1 MPVGS
6 GVRKANGGV
15 TMPGMS
21 HSSSQ
26 RRRAALLRDLERSG
40 LSVAEFCRRRGLAY
54 STVAAWRAECRRSA
68 APRFI
73 EVEAALPDPP
83 AARTHAPA
91 SPDRPMPSAL
101 CAELTLPGGAVLR
114 VYAPLNAGGA
124 A

>member
-6 GVRKANGGV
+6 GVRETDGCV

-21 HSSSQ
+21 HSTSQ

-54 STVAAWRAECRRSA
+54 STVAAWRAASRRSA

-73 EVEAALPDPP
+73 EVEAALPDSQPTCTP
-83 AARTHAPA
+83 AA
-91 SPDRPMPSAL
+91 PDTAMPSAL

-114 VYAPLNAGGA
+114 VYAPFSAGGA